1 MNIVHIAPTA
11 PYNDYWGY
19 QENILPKYQ
28 KRLGHNVTLIITN
41 LMHEDGEIIETN
53 CADYTL
59 DDGVR
64 VIRLKRKEYFSRL
77 LTRFNAKLCVY
88 DLLKKL
94 RPDFIFLHGLAS
106 VTIFEAIK
114 YKKKINKQCK
124 IVMDSHSDYDNS
136 GICKNWKHKII
147 RFLYR
152 LRYKKAL
159 RYVERFYGVTPWRKT
174 YIEDYYQIPSTQTDV
189 LIMGADDEKI
199 DFAHRDQIRS
209 KIREAYSIGPK
220 EFLIVT
226 GGKIDAKKNITQL
239 MRACSGF
246 DDIKL
251 LVFGNV
257 HDSIKDEFYS
267 LVKNN
272 SNIIYIGWIDADKV
286 YDYFFAA
293 DLAFFPGGH
302 SVLWEQ
308 ACAAKV
314 PCVFGRWEGTD
325 HVNNGG
331 NSDFIFPVNEQ
342 TIKEK
347 IVELKF
353 TEKYQ
358 RMKEVAESKNT
369 DIYLYSEIA
378 KKSLECMK

>member
-331 NSDFIFPVNEQ
+331 NSDFIFPVN
-342 TIKEK
+342 
-347 IVELKF
+347 
-353 TEKYQ
+353 
-358 RMKEVAESKNT
+358 A
-369 DIYLYSEIA
+369 
-378 KKSLECMK
+378 